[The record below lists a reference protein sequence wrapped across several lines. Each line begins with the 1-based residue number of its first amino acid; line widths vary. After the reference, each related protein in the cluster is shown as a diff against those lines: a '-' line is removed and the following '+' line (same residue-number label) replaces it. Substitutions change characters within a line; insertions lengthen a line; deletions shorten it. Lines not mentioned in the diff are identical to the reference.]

1 MTDLELAHIIRNN
14 TRVILPQFGAFLQ
27 KKNDDGQFDTKGL
40 TFSVFLRHNDNFL
53 EAELAKMRGCGID
66 QASKEVAS
74 YIQHLTQNL
83 AQTGQYPIE
92 GIGVLTREGSQ
103 VQLRMGDASAP
114 LPTAVPPTAPPPQP
128 ATDMAQPKPQSTPKP
143 APKPAPKPSTKAPA
157 KPQRQKPNGSSWLKR
172 IAAMLVFVAV
182 SVAII
187 IGIAYIIRYT
197 VFAPQI
203 SIDRPEPIVQRNS
216 PSSQA
221 PPSSNSNSK
230 DAIDQEFERM
240 PTDNSATPKEQST
253 PKQPQSI
260 EERIEQSVQQSAA
273 EKGKPTQPAAAAAA
287 AATTTNADAN
297 FYLIV
302 GSFREQAN
310 ADKLAAELTNKG
322 MNSVVIKRPND
333 TYIVS
338 LGTYST
344 REQAN
349 EAKQQHSNAF
359 PAAWVMSRPQ

>member
-1 MTDLELAHIIRNN
+1 MTDQELAHIIRNN

-53 EAELAKMRGCGID
+53 ETELARMRECGIE

-74 YIQHLTQNL
+74 YIQRLTHNL
-83 AQTGQYPIE
+83 AQTGKHPIE

-103 VQLRMGDASAP
+103 VQLRMDDASATQ
-114 LPTAVPPTAPPPQP
+114 PTALPPIAPPPQP
-128 ATDMAQPKPQSTPKP
+128 APKPMAQSKPKLQPTAKQAAS
-143 APKPAPKPSTKAPA
+143 PSNKTTA
-157 KPQRQKPNGSSWLKR
+157 KPKHQKPNSLSWLKR
-172 IAAMLVFVAV
+172 ISALLVFMAV

-187 IGIAYIIRYT
+187 LGIAYIIRYT

-203 SIDRPEPIVQRNS
+203 SIDRPEPIVQRNT
-216 PSSQA
+216 PSNQSTT
-221 PPSSNSNSK
+221 SNTSKSK

-240 PTDNSATPKEQST
+240 STDNTATPQEQTS
-253 PKQPQSI
+253 PKQTQSI
-260 EERIEQSVQQSAA
+260 EERIEQSVQQAA
-273 EKGKPTQPAAAAAA
+273 TAQTKPTQPAAAA
-287 AATTTNADAN
+287 TTSNADAN

-310 ADKLAAELTNKG
+310 ADKLAAELSDKG
-322 MNSVVIKRPND
+322 MSAVVIKRPND

-349 EAKQQHSNAF
+349 EAKQKHANTF